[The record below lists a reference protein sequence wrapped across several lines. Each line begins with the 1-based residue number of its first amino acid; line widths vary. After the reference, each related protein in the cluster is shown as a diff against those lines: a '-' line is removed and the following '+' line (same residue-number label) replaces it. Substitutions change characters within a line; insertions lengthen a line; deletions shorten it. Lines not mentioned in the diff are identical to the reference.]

1 MSTPPMYQA
10 YRPEGAG
17 QRPVPGQLDVDALRH
32 PTEGSRFA
40 LACVASTAVVAVA
53 AFVLLSTGHVAEVVA
68 AILVLTVV
76 ILIAVVTWML
86 LRIQLLANAVHVS
99 AATLPDVDAVVQE
112 VRERLAYDRRL
123 DVFVVNKTSRSL
135 GEGSAPVVVIGF
147 FGVRFILVEGDV
159 IGDLSDERQRGQFV
173 FLLAT
178 CVGALKARHTTWSPY
193 LAILQ
198 GMVLPKLV
206 GVFVA
211 PWHRATVYTG
221 DRIALACCGDL
232 DVSLHAFYRD
242 LVGKDIVT
250 RLQDGGF
257 VAQALRARRRTILR
271 LSQLLHSTPHATN
284 RYLELLSFAAVR
296 DPDGYHVF
304 RAGAAPAFGELD
316 GVLADLGRRRPL
328 PGAQGVAVLLSILLL
343 AGGLVTGLTVGETAA
358 ARLAYDIFGGA
369 TEPEPEPEPV
379 TPPPISPA
387 PTTEP
392 PSPVVTPPD
401 PTADFIAGLPPDL
414 QATCAVGTAS
424 SDDPAELVVDCA
436 PRGAAMPGSV
446 SYFVYPSKTELQAS
460 FDDYVGEMETGDCE
474 TGSDHRTT
482 WSSDEIPQGPLACYT
497 ARSGKATILWGNE
510 SAAVL
515 VIAQDE
521 SLDVEEL
528 YTWWTTHATVS

>member
-1 MSTPPMYQA
+1 MYQA
-10 YRPEGAG
+10 YQPESAG
-17 QRPVPGQLDVDALRH
+17 QRPVPGRLDVDALRH

-53 AFVLLSTGHVAEVVA
+53 AFVLLSTGHVLEVVA
-68 AILVLTVV
+68 AIVVVTVV

-86 LRIQLLANAVHVS
+86 MRIQLLANAVHVA
-99 AATLPDVDAVVQE
+99 AATLPDVDEVVQE

-135 GEGSAPVVVIGF
+135 GEGSPPVTVIGF

-159 IGDLSDERQRGQFV
+159 IGDLSDQRQRGQFV

-242 LVGKDIVT
+242 LVGKDIVAH
-250 RLQDGGF
+250 LQDGGF
-257 VAQALRARRRTILR
+257 VAQALRARRRAILR

-296 DPDGYHVF
+296 EPAGYHAF
-304 RAGAAPAFGELD
+304 RAGAAPASGELD
-316 GVLADLGRRRPL
+316 SVLADLGRRRPL
-328 PGAQGVAVLLSILLL
+328 PGAQGIAVLASLLLL
-343 AGGLVTGLTVGETAA
+343 AGGLVAGLTVGETAA
-358 ARLAYDIFGGA
+358 ARFAYEIFGG
-369 TEPEPEPEPV
+369 TPEPEPEPQPEPV
-379 TPPPISPA
+379 PLPGPVSPA
-387 PTTEP
+387 PVETPTPIETTA
-392 PSPVVTPPD
+392 D
-401 PTADFIAGLPPDL
+401 PTADFIAGLPSDL
-414 QATCAVGTAS
+414 RETCVPGTAA
-424 SDDPAELVVDCA
+424 SDDPAELVVHCT
-436 PRGAAMPGSV
+436 PLGAAMPETV
-446 SYFVYPSKTELQAS
+446 SYFVYPGRTALQAS

-482 WSSDEIPQGPLACYT
+482 WTSDEIPQGPLACYT

-510 SAAVL
+510 TAAVL

-521 SLDVEEL
+521 SLDLDEL
-528 YTWWTTHATVS
+528 YTWWTTHASVA